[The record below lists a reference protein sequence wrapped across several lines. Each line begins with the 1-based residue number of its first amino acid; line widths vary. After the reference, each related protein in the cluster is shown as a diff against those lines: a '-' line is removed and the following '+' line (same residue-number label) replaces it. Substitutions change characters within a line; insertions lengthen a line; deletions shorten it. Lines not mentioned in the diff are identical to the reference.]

1 MIKRISILL
10 LAILNISS
18 VALAQSPPPNDEC
31 YDATISYVGTT
42 SFDSTDATPSW
53 QQDPDENQCS
63 GTYLTWNNSPDIWF
77 KFTPTIGGDY
87 SFSTC
92 DTSSYDTS
100 IVLYSADPFYDCD
113 YLTQE
118 ACNGDAV
125 DSTGCQPFHSEMEH
139 TLTANVN
146 YYIRIGSYGGS
157 YYGPGTLTITDLSGG
172 SSGVWYVNASNSA
185 PGNGTSW
192 TSAFLD
198 LQDALDVA
206 TSGEQIWI
214 AQGVYTPTDLDGN
227 TDPRKASYRLSSGVE
242 IYGGFFGNES
252 NVSERMPNLYRV
264 FLTGDINSD
273 DDSGGDNSENVYH
286 VVTID
291 DLSGSPLLLDGVVIV
306 KGNANG
312 ASNDLT
318 GGGVLITNYVP
329 GSTANP
335 KIRGCHFVGNSADYG
350 GAVGMDTEYCQLTIS
365 HCIISGNNS
374 VYRGGGIYSSGIT
387 KVDNCLLIGNN
398 SGNGGAIFAKYQIN
412 LYSNTVVQNSADF
425 VGGLLIGQN
434 STATAINNIFWD
446 NEDVNGNNSQIYY
459 DNSAEVMSNY
469 NCIQNGSNSGVGNI
483 STYPIFMD
491 EFGSDGEPGT
501 GDEDFRLLQQ
511 SPCIDAG
518 NSDYV
523 YSSLDLDF
531 NDRLLDDP
539 YTVDTGNN
547 SNGGLVV
554 DIGAY
559 EHVPN
564 SNGVYIWTANNSN
577 WFSDPENWLPS
588 GFPDSQS
595 RTLFNWSDP
604 NVTLGQSTYI
614 QDLIITEGDVIY
626 DLLDVELNLLNSLR
640 IGSPYLDASA
650 TFKGI
655 GNVTSNTE
663 IKLFGGDLTLKDN
676 LYLIAYDG
684 MWLGDGSKFNLDGS
698 CYLGYGELINES
710 GELHPGGRGIGKMI
724 IQGDLKHQENGSSHK
739 HPVGSLHF
747 DIQGTNANSDID
759 SLEVQG
765 SAELN
770 CSINLFF
777 DEDYIPIEFDSFN
790 LIEVAGSVTGEVTNI
805 YCQGLA
811 SNLKIRWDDPNGLR
825 GGDEVVVETTGPI
838 LFDVGNSMAISS
850 ETPNDVIVA
859 DLNTDGYPDIAM
871 SIPSSTGGAG
881 SIIVLWNNG
890 MLGDTWQGFTED
902 TPITVGTDPR
912 DIEVGDF
919 DGDGTANDLVV
930 ANNGD
935 NDVSILDNDNTGSFT
950 RTDVSTDAGPAYIA
964 IGEYVEDALE
974 LDDIV
979 VGCTSFKASV
989 LTNSSSFGGRAISFS
1004 HTNSINIPSPG
1015 DIKPGDVNHDKDL
1028 DFIILDIASEEVRVL
1043 EGTGNGTTPP
1053 MFVVGSP
1060 LPNGSAPVQLA
1071 FSDLDNDGN
1080 DDAITVNEGTGSLS
1094 VLLGNGNDLENAS
1107 SFNVG
1112 TSPQSIT
1119 IHDFDNDGDDDLVV
1133 SLIGNSS
1140 GNRELLLIRNDS
1152 VTTVVL
1158 SAGDAFSSGIEPILV
1173 NSGDFDQDGLHD
1185 LVSITD
1191 LNPLVGQNSP
1201 AVTVNFNRTAV
1212 VVVCPS
1218 DIDGSGTV
1226 DVDDLLLVI
1235 GAWGTAST
1243 DEDIDDNGTV
1253 NVDDLLILISAWG
1266 PC

>member
-1 MIKRISILL
+1 MSKILL
-10 LAILNISS
+10 LLVALLCLPS
-18 VALAQSPPPNDEC
+18 VALGQYQGDEC
-31 YDATISYVGTT
+31 SYPFIAIDGAN
-42 SFDSTDATPSW
+42 SFDTTDATPSTPE
-53 QQDPDENQCS
+53 PDESMCL
-63 GTYLTWNNSPDIWF
+63 GTYLNWNNSQDIWF
-77 KFTPTIGGDY
+77 KYVPTTTGTHTLT
-87 SFSTC
+87 TC
-92 DTSSYDTS
+92 DPSSYDTS
-100 IVLYSADPFYDCD
+100 MVLYKTSC
-113 YLTQE
+113 TNQI
-118 ACNGDAV
+118 ACNGD
-125 DSTGCQPFHSEMEH
+125 DQSGGGGGCQAYFSTINF
-139 TLTANVN
+139 TLTAGTV
-146 YYIRIGSYGGS
+146 YYIRIGGYGGDF
-157 YYGPGTLTITDLSGG
+157 GPGTLTIDPSSGG
-172 SSGVWYVNASNSA
+172 GSDIWYVDVDNLA
-185 PGNGTSW
+185 PGNGTDW
-192 TSAFLD
+192 ASAFTD

-206 TSGEQIWI
+206 VSGDQIWI
-214 AQGVYTPTDLDGN
+214 AEGVYTPTDLDGS

-291 DLSGSPLLLDGVVIV
+291 NLSGSPLLLDGVRIV

-312 ASNDLT
+312 GSNELT
-318 GGGVLITNYVP
+318 GGGVLITNYGL

-335 KIRGCHFVGNSADYG
+335 RIRGCYFAGNSADYG
-350 GAVGMDTEYCQLTIS
+350 GAIGIDTEHCELSLS
-365 HCIISGNNS
+365 HCIISGNNA

-398 SGNGGAIFAKYQIN
+398 SGNGGAIFAEYQID

-434 STATAINNIFWD
+434 STATAINNIFWG

-459 DNSAEVMSNY
+459 DNSAEVMSRY

-518 NSDYV
+518 DSDYV

-531 NDRLLDDP
+531 SDRLLDDP

-554 DIGAY
+554 DMGAY

-577 WFSDPENWLPS
+577 LFSDPENWLPS
-588 GFPDSQS
+588 GTPNAQS
-595 RTLFNWSDP
+595 RTLFNWSDS

-626 DLLDVELNLLNSLR
+626 DLLNVELNLLNSLR

-676 LYLIAYDG
+676 LYLSAYDG
-684 MWLGDGSKFNLDGS
+684 MWLGDGSKFNLDGY

-747 DIQGTNANSDID
+747 DIQGTNANSDFD

-765 SAELN
+765 NAELN

-777 DEDYIPIEFDSFN
+777 DDDYTPTEFDSFN
-790 LIEVAGSVTGEVTNI
+790 LIEVAGSATGEVTNI

-811 SNLKIRWDDPNGLR
+811 SNLKIRWDGINGLR
-825 GGDEVVVETTGPI
+825 GGDEVVIETTGPI
-838 LFDVGNSMAISS
+838 LFDSGASVALSTNEPTDM
-850 ETPNDVIVA
+850 VVA
-859 DLNTDGYPDIAM
+859 DFDGDKDFDVAM
-871 SIPSSTGGAG
+871 SVQNVGGAAG
-881 SIIVLWNNG
+881 NVVLLINNG
-890 MLGDTWQGFTED
+890 MSGGVWQGFTENA
-902 TPITVGTDPR
+902 PILVGIDPV

-919 DGDGTANDLVV
+919 NDDGSANDLVV
-930 ANNGD
+930 ANNGSD
-935 NDVSILDNDNTGSFT
+935 SVSILSNDNLGTFT
-950 RTDVSTDAGPAYIA
+950 KTDVSTDSGPLYIA
-964 IGEYVEDALE
+964 VADYTMDDGLA

-979 VGCTSFKASV
+979 VACDSFNASILKNTSSLGSRSITF
-989 LTNSSSFGGRAISFS
+989 THI
-1004 HTNSINIPSPG
+1004 NSISIPNPA
-1015 DIKPGDVNHDKDL
+1015 DIDPSDVDNNKDF
-1028 DFIILDIASEEVRVL
+1028 DYVILSGSEVRVL
-1043 EGTGNGTTPP
+1043 DGTGTGSTPP
-1053 MFVVGSP
+1053 IFVTGNP
-1060 LPNGSAPVQLA
+1060 LPTGSDPTELEFADVNG
-1071 FSDLDNDGN
+1071 DGIP
-1080 DDAITVNEGTGSLS
+1080 DAITVNGGNGTLS
-1094 VLLGNGNDLENAS
+1094 VLLGSGNDLGNAS
-1107 SFNVG
+1107 TFSVG
-1112 TSPQSIT
+1112 SSPHSLT
-1119 IHDFDNDGDDDLVV
+1119 VYDFDNDNDEDFVVSQIGDVSGSRELVV
-1133 SLIGNSS
+1133 
-1140 GNRELLLIRNDS
+1140 IRNDS
-1152 VTTVVL
+1152 AGTVVL
-1158 SAGDAFSSGIEPILV
+1158 SEGDATGTGSEPIMV
-1173 NSGDFDQDGLHD
+1173 EHGDFDQDGLED
-1185 LVSITD
+1185 IISIID
-1191 LNPLVGQNSP
+1191 LNPLNANNTP
-1201 AVTVNFNRTAV
+1201 AISVFFNITEV
-1212 VVVCPS
+1212 VVNCPA
-1218 DIDGSGTV
+1218 
-1226 DVDDLLLVI
+1226 DVDGDGAVGVTDILAII
-1235 GAWGTAST
+1235 GAWGSDDASA
-1243 DEDIDDNGTV
+1243 DVNDDGVVDVADILAVVGG
-1253 NVDDLLILISAWG
+1253 WG
-1266 PC
+1266 SCP